1 MLPNVMIRTARDQR
15 RSLLVWSGALVGL
28 VAMYVAV
35 YPSIQGR
42 DSYAKL
48 IDEMPKAY
56 RALFSVTS
64 GADFTSAAGY
74 LNTEL
79 LSFVGPLLVL
89 LYAIGAG
96 SAALAGEEDRHTLD
110 VLLAN
115 PVSRTRVLIEKFAE
129 LAAGVALLMFVLWAA
144 LVGEGAVAGIHVPIA
159 NGAAAVVHLGVL
171 GVEFGALALLTG
183 AITGNLGASR
193 SVAGVV
199 AVVGYLVN
207 GFGQLVGWL
216 RPVRVISPFYAY
228 NGHDPL
234 RTGLWLSGIVV
245 VVVTTAALVALAIV
259 AFNRRDVQA

>member
-1 MLPNVMIRTARDQR
+1 MIRTARDQR
-15 RSLLVWSGALVGL
+15 RSLLVWSVALVAL

-35 YPSIQGR
+35 YPSIKGQ

-96 SAALAGEEDRHTLD
+96 SAAVAGEEDRHTLD

-115 PVSRTRVLIEKFAE
+115 PVSRPRVLVEKFAE

-144 LVGEGAVAGIHVPIA
+144 LVGGGALAGMHFSIA
-159 NGAAAVVHLGVL
+159 KGAAATVHLGLL
-171 GVEFGALALLTG
+171 GVEFGAVALLVGALTG
-183 AITGNLGASR
+183 SPGASR
-193 SVAGVV
+193 SVAGLV
-199 AVVGYLVN
+199 AVVAYLVN

-216 RPVRVISPFYAY
+216 RPARVVSPFYAY

-234 RTGLWLSGIVV
+234 RSGLWPPGIAIF
-245 VVVTTAALVALAIV
+245 VVTTGALVALAIV
-259 AFNRRDVQA
+259 AFTRRDIQS